1 MQHRK
6 RKISSSAP
14 DPQQQIIKEIDYL
27 QKQYPW
33 QSRECITNA
42 FPESGFNGRKTLKIL
57 NNASPSKGFAGSAGF
72 SHLN

>member
-1 MQHRK
+1 MQQRK
-6 RKISSSAP
+6 RKISSSAL

-42 FPESGFNGRKTLKIL
+42 FYESGFNGKTLKIL